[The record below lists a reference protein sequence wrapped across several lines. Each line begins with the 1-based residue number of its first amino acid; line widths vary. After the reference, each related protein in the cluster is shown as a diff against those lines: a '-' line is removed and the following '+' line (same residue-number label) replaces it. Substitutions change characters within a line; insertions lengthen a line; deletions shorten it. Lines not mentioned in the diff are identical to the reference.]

1 VRSIGEAAR
10 LEVSGERTL
19 AAHVENEST
28 GLRPGLPGI
37 TKRSEAG
44 ARQKRST
51 DYEHIGRRFLLQFFC
66 ECFWNLAVKPRRR
79 EKDLRGTP
87 VGSLRLLSKD
97 ATDLSKEI
105 QKNGRP
111 RIARETSPFGH
122 RLGLA
127 SLVDGTVPPLPIGA
141 VVVSGMVYF
150 LRAFR

>member
-1 VRSIGEAAR
+1 
-10 LEVSGERTL
+10 
-19 AAHVENEST
+19 
-28 GLRPGLPGI
+28 
-37 TKRSEAG
+37 
-44 ARQKRST
+44 
-51 DYEHIGRRFLLQFFC
+51 
-66 ECFWNLAVKPRRR
+66 VKPRRR

-127 SLVDGTVPPLPIGA
+127 SLMDGTVPPLPIGA